1 MYMQSLGFR
10 FFFFF
15 GSRER
20 EGDLRKKSFPYEFA
34 RFLSVSPIRDTQL
47 EREVKSK
54 ELLLFFFDAFA

>member
-10 FFFFF
+10 GFFFFF
-15 GSRER
+15 LFER
-20 EGDLRKKSFPYEFA
+20 EGDLRKKSFPQFA
-34 RFLSVSPIRDTQL
+34 RFLSVSPIRAQL